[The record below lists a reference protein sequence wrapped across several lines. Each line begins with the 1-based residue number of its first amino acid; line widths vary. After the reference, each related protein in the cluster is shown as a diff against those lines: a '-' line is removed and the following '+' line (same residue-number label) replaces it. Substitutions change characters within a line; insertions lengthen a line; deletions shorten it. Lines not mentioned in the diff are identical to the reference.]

1 MLTKKSIVYGPW
13 SMVLSIFFLSF
24 QGCATMYNPATGRK
38 EFIVISTPE
47 EVGMGKDIHQG
58 IARQYKMAEDNASL
72 ERIRRIG
79 GRLTGV
85 CDRKDYQ
92 YHFFLIEKDEL
103 NAFTTPGGNIYVY
116 TGLLDKLTTD
126 DQIAAVLAHEIGH
139 CAARHTVKKFQAAL
153 GYNIVSSIIISQIAE
168 AQAQKITAMST
179 NAVMSIIFSAY
190 SRQDEYEADR
200 LGLKYMH
207 LACFDPQA
215 SAQTFEILKAESKGP
230 QPPVFLTSHPY
241 LQDRIRMGKEEI
253 GSLSTRYGQ
262 VSCAFKEF

>member
-1 MLTKKSIVYGPW
+1 
-13 SMVLSIFFLSF
+13 MVLILFL
-24 QGCATMYNPATGRK
+24 QGCATTYNPATGRK

-47 EVGMGKDIHQG
+47 EVAMGKDIHQG
-58 IARQYKMAEDNASL
+58 IARQYKMAEDTARL

-79 GRLTGV
+79 GRLTGIS
-85 CDRKDYQ
+85 DRRDYQ

-168 AQAQKITAMST
+168 DHAQRITALST

-190 SRQDEYEADR
+190 SRQDEHEADR

-230 QPPVFLTSHPY
+230 QPLVFLTSHPY
-241 LQDRIRMGKEEI
+241 LHDRIRMVKEEI

-262 VSCAFKEF
+262 VSCALKEF